1 MGRKRDRPGRRAL
14 RRSAALLMAGAT
26 LWVIGFTSDPAAA
39 LRAIQA
45 LGESQAFVTGL
56 LEAEL
61 GTGEDDGPAGTLNAW
76 QRAVVNQSALLAA
89 GADGVEAVQ
98 AEETQS
104 PEETAEIEE
113 AAEAETTPEAEE
125 ETAVETTAPD
135 DIVDTNLTTS
145 SGANSVSAADIHIN
159 NTTSKT
165 LDIGALLNHPLSLG
179 LNEEGPQILIMHTHG
194 SEAYTMDGTDIYE
207 PSDTART
214 TDPEYNMIRIG
225 EEMKEVFESM
235 GLGVVHDTELY
246 DYPGYSGSYDRS
258 KAGVEAYLAQYPTI
272 RVVLDVH
279 RDALIAED
287 GTTYKVTTQVNG
299 ETAAQVM
306 MVIGT
311 NDTGLNHPN
320 WEENL
325 SFAVQLQGAL
335 NRDYPSLARPITLR
349 TSRFNQQLSLGS
361 ILVEVGTNGNTLQ
374 EAILGARLFA
384 QTAGEFLLEQMQ

>member
-1 MGRKRDRPGRRAL
+1 MTMGRKQDRPGRRAL
-14 RRSAALLMAGAT
+14 RRGAALLMAGAT
-26 LWVIGFTSDPAAA
+26 LWVIAFTSDTAAA

-61 GTGEDDGPAGTLNAW
+61 GTDDSPAGALNAW

-98 AEETQS
+98 TEEAQT
-104 PEETAEIEE
+104 PEETAPAEE
-113 AAEAETTPEAEE
+113 VEPEPEAEE
-125 ETAVETTAPD
+125 ETAAETTAPD

-145 SGANSVSAADIHIN
+145 SGANSVSAANIHIN

-165 LDIGALLNHPLSLG
+165 LDIGALLNHPLSLDLG
-179 LNEEGPQILIMHTHG
+179 EGPQILIMHTHG

-225 EEMKEVFESM
+225 EEMKEVFEEL

-287 GTTYKVTTQVNG
+287 GTTYKVTSQVDG

-311 NDTGLNHPN
+311 DDTGLNHPN
-320 WEENL
+320 WTENL

-335 NRDYPSLARPITLR
+335 NQDYPTLARPITLR

-384 QTAGEFLLEQMQ
+384 RTAGEFLLEQMK

>member
-1 MGRKRDRPGRRAL
+1 MTMGRKQDRPGRRAL
-14 RRSAALLMAGAT
+14 RRGAALLMAGAT
-26 LWVIGFTSDPAAA
+26 LWVIAFTSDTAAA

-61 GTGEDDGPAGTLNAW
+61 GTDDSPAGALNAW

-98 AEETQS
+98 TEEAQT
-104 PEETAEIEE
+104 PEETAPAEE
-113 AAEAETTPEAEE
+113 VEPEPEAEE
-125 ETAVETTAPD
+125 ETAAETTAPD

-145 SGANSVSAADIHIN
+145 SGANSVSAANIHIN

-165 LDIGALLNHPLSLG
+165 LDIGALLNHPLSLDLG
-179 LNEEGPQILIMHTHG
+179 EGPQILIMHTHG
-194 SEAYTMDGTDIYE
+194 SEAYTMDGADIYE

-225 EEMKEVFESM
+225 EEMKEVFEEL

-287 GTTYKVTTQVNG
+287 GTTYKVTSQVNG

-311 NDTGLNHPN
+311 DDTGLNHPN
-320 WEENL
+320 WTENL

-335 NRDYPSLARPITLR
+335 NQDYPTLARPITLR

-384 QTAGEFLLEQMQ
+384 RTAGEFLLEQMK